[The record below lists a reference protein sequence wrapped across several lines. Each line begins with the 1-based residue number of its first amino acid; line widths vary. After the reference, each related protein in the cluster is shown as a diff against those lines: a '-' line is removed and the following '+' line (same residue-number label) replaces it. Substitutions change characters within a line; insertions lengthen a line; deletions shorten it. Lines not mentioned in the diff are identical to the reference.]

1 MSLRPTRE
9 GWVDGLLEAARRDSR
24 VVLIDA
30 DISRSVGSTRFRDE
44 FPTRWVNVG
53 ICEQDML
60 AEAAGMALA
69 GLVPF
74 VESYAV
80 FVAGRAW
87 EHIRTSV
94 CHMRLPVKI
103 GGAHAGLSAGPDGAT
118 HQALEDI
125 ELMRVLPG
133 MTVLVP
139 ADASQAEAAALA
151 ALETEGPCYVRFG
164 RNPAPVVFPR
174 GCRLGAG
181 GADVMEDGG
190 DVLIV
195 SSGACLQAC
204 LDAHARL
211 RGEGVAAAVVNVWC
225 LKPFPADLVRSL
237 AAKTGCAVS
246 VCDHQKTGGLFGA
259 LAEALVQGCPVPAV
273 PVCVNDT
280 FGTSGEPE
288 ELFALHG
295 LDADS
300 IVEAAHRAMKSAGS
314 SH

>member
-1 MSLRPTRE
+1 MSLRPSRE

-30 DISRSVGSTRFRDE
+30 DISRSVGSSRFRDE
-44 FPTRWVNVG
+44 FPSRWVNVG
-53 ICEQDML
+53 ISEQDML

-80 FVAGRAW
+80 FAAGRAW
-87 EHIRTSV
+87 EHVRTSV

-125 ELMRVLPG
+125 EIMRVLPG

-139 ADASQAEAAALA
+139 ADAGQAEAAALS
-151 ALETEGPCYVRFG
+151 ALETSGPCYVRFG
-164 RNPAPVVFPR
+164 RNPVPEIFPR
-174 GCRLGAG
+174 GCRLGPG
-181 GADVMEDGG
+181 GADVMEEGG

-211 RGEGVAAAVVNVWC
+211 RREGIAAAVVNVWSI
-225 LKPFPADLVRSL
+225 KPFPAELVRSL
-237 AAKTGCAVS
+237 AAEAGCAIA
-246 VCDHQKTGGLFGA
+246 VCDHQCAGGLFGA
-259 LAEALVQGCPVPAV
+259 LAEALVQGCPVPAL
-273 PVCVNDT
+273 PVCVNDS

-288 ELFALHG
+288 DLFALHG
-295 LDADS
+295 LGADS
-300 IVEAAHRAMKSAGS
+300 IVESAREAMKRAGR